1 MAEPKRICIDWDH
14 VLVDGEGQWVE
25 GAVAAI
31 RRFRNM
37 GYTVVIHSCRA
48 AWDGGV
54 ILIEQKLRETGIK
67 IDKTLVIHRSGAK
80 PNAALYIDNRAVRFE
95 GDWNATIRE
104 ARERLKGAH
113 V

>member
-1 MAEPKRICIDWDH
+1 MGTPKRICIDYDH
-14 VLVDGEGQWVE
+14 VLVNGEGEWIE

-54 ILIEQKLRETGIK
+54 DVIERKLRDTGVK
-67 IDKTLVIHRSGAK
+67 IDKTLVIHRTGAK
-80 PNAALYIDNRAVRFE
+80 PNAALYIDNRALHFQ

-104 ARERLKGAH
+104 ARERLKGGSA
-113 V
+113 